1 TAVAAAMVRAAVEQ
15 AGPVVGDD
23 LEWAAVTVATA
34 LIPPPDVPGASKET
48 VYLTGAGQSAACAA
62 ACMLMP
68 ALTEPG
74 DEPALLEDD
83 EDLAKLGEIFAAAA
97 ASPFTG
103 LRMLLARSLGPVWT
117 APCGPGPE
125 GSDRCRHA
133 IAWSAVEAA
142 ARDVS
147 LVPLEFP

>member
-1 TAVAAAMVRAAVEQ
+1 MSPEHFRKLCFSPGKSAAAAVAS
-15 AGPVVGDD
+15 
-23 LEWAAVTVATA
+23 L
-34 LIPPPDVPGASKET
+34 
-48 VYLTGAGQSAACAA
+48 
-62 ACMLMP
+62 LMP
-68 ALTEPG
+68 AFTEPG

-83 EDLAKLGEIFAAAA
+83 EDLAKLGEIVAAAA

-147 LVPLEFP
+147 EPAVPSALQEPT